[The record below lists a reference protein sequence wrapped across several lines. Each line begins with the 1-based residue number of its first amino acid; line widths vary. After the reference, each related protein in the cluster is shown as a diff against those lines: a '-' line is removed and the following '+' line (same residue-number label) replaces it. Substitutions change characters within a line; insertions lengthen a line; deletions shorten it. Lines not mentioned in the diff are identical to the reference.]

1 VDLLQESFSLL
12 GNSTAETKATSIGE
26 FINVSLDPL
35 GNTALHVAATR
46 ASLECLDMLLDQEGV
61 EVDPRNRI
69 QGDTPLHS
77 AARLSAEDG
86 IGEDAEAVITM
97 LLEAGA
103 DPRYPVVTVTDLRIR
118 NKGQLKA
125 IDIVPVQNQK
135 LKGILSRAEFAQ
147 TAGGDIANGTI
158 VADHTDLDD
167 DDEGGDSASDED

>member
-1 VDLLQESFSLL
+1 
-12 GNSTAETKATSIGE
+12 
-26 FINVSLDPL
+26 
-35 GNTALHVAATR
+35 
-46 ASLECLDMLLDQEGV
+46 
-61 EVDPRNRI
+61 
-69 QGDTPLHS
+69 
-77 AARLSAEDG
+77 
-86 IGEDAEAVITM
+86 M

-103 DPRYPVVTVTDLRIR
+103 DPRCPVVTVTDLRIR